1 MELNTTTLKI
11 VIGLLMLRY
20 IIYPLIRYIKDK
32 YDNIFNRFGKP
43 GNPDNEY
50 GLFKWKRYLKRRK

>member
-20 IIYPLIRYIKDK
+20 LIYPLIRYMKDK
-32 YDNIFNRFGKP
+32 YDNIFNRFGKS
-43 GNPDNEY
+43 GNPGNEY
-50 GLFKWKRYLKRRK
+50 GLFKWKRYIKRRK